1 MIAFVRDIVSYRE
14 LVLALA
20 LKNIIVRYK
29 QAYFGLALAILKP
42 LMLMLIFCLV
52 RSFVGIDTG
61 SNIPYPILTFAALLP
76 WILFQEA
83 TAESVASIVNNAL
96 LIKKIYFPREVFPL
110 TAVVTKVI
118 ELGINLALLALMMA
132 WYRMVPTLYIVWVP
146 LILAYTILVSLC
158 IGLAGAALNVYYR
171 DVAGM
176 LPVGLQLLMYASP
189 VIYPLSLVKQTLLIH
204 QAAGEWSHFLYT
216 LYTLN
221 PLAGII
227 DAFQR
232 ALFYGQPPDFASLWP
247 GLVVTLIAMPL
258 SHWYFKHAESYFADV
273 I

>member
-1 MIAFVRDIVSYRE
+1 MILFIRDILSYRE
-14 LVLALA
+14 LVIALA

-42 LMLMLIFCLV
+42 LMLMLIFSMV

-83 TAESVASIVNNAL
+83 TSESISSVVGNAA
-96 LIKKIYFPREVFPL
+96 LIKKIYFPRAIFPL
-110 TAVVTKVI
+110 TAVVTKII
-118 ELGINLALLALMMA
+118 ELGINLAILALMMA
-132 WYRMVPTLYIVWVP
+132 WYQMAPTLQILWVP

-171 DVAGM
+171 DVANM
-176 LPVGLQLLMYASP
+176 LPVGLQLMMYASP
-189 VIYPLSLVKQTLLIH
+189 VIYPLSLVKQKLLVQ
-204 QAAGEWSHFLYT
+204 QAAGSWSDILYT
-216 LYTLN
+216 IYTIN

-227 DAFQR
+227 DSFQR
-232 ALFYGQPPDFASLWP
+232 GLFHGQPPDFPAIWP
-247 GLVVTLIAMPL
+247 GFLGTLIALPI
-258 SHWYFKHAESYFADV
+258 SYWYFKQAESYFADV
-273 I
+273 V

>member
-1 MIAFVRDIVSYRE
+1 MIQFVRNIVSYRE

-29 QAYFGLALAILKP
+29 QAYFGLALAILRP
-42 LMLMLIFCLV
+42 LMLMLIFSLV

-83 TAESVASIVNNAL
+83 TSESINSVVGNAA

-118 ELGINLALLALMMA
+118 ELGINLAILALMMA
-132 WYRMVPTLYIVWVP
+132 WYRMVPTPHILWVP

-158 IGLAGAALNVYYR
+158 IGFAGAALNVYYR
-171 DVAGM
+171 DVASM
-176 LPVGLQLLMYASP
+176 LPVGLQIMMYASP
-189 VIYPLSLVKQTLLIH
+189 VIYPLSLVKQKLLVQH
-204 QAAGEWSHFLYT
+204 SAGAWSEILYIV
-216 LYTLN
+216 YTVN

-232 ALFYGQPPDFASLWP
+232 SLFYGQPPDFVSLWP
-247 GLVVTLIAMPL
+247 GLVVTLIALPL
-258 SHWYFKHAESYFADV
+258 SHWYFKQTESYFADV